1 MAALSF
7 CPAIDTQPCKH
18 FLRGHCRL
26 GPNRCRFLHPGAKTC
41 TYFAQG
47 RCTKGEDCPYLH
59 VAPRSRTRFVPESN
73 VEKVV
78 TVVTKTLV
86 KQTKA
91 MAPAAETKKLA
102 LPRPPPP
109 PTVVEVALCFDTT
122 GSMYS
127 YLDAVRA
134 NLDKLITSLVTK
146 AEKHGAQLKLGV
158 IAHGDYCDKNS
169 AYVIKFLP
177 LLDTRDKKALGRLHH
192 FVTTV
197 GATSGGDGP
206 ECYELALNK
215 ASKHMGWSSHS
226 QRSLVIVG
234 DATPHEV
241 GYTCGGFTNTLNWR
255 KELADLARKH
265 VRIYSVQAGGGSTS
279 SPAGSFWKTLA
290 KDTKGKHLAVSEMGT
305 LRALITAAVA
315 RQISDRAFQE
325 VGEEL
330 KSKGALRG
338 EIKYVYE
345 EIRTVRVQRV
355 EHVASGGGIG
365 PTGGGRIAAAAS
377 GGRPAI
383 AGGGKGGGGGGAHGH
398 GGGHKG
404 RKTASRG

>member
-1 MAALSF
+1 M
-7 CPAIDTQPCKH
+7 
-18 FLRGHCRL
+18 
-26 GPNRCRFLHPGAKTC
+26 
-41 TYFAQG
+41 
-47 RCTKGEDCPYLH
+47 YLH
-59 VAPRSRTRFVPESN
+59 VAPRSRTCPVLESN

-78 TVVTKTLV
+78 TVVTKTVV

-91 MAPAAETKKLA
+91 TAPAAESKKQA
-102 LPRPPPP
+102 LLRSPPPP
-109 PTVVEVALCFDTT
+109 AVVEVALCFDTT
-122 GSMYS
+122 GSMYG

-134 NLDKLITSLVTK
+134 NLDKLISSLVTK

-158 IAHGDYCDKNS
+158 IAHGDYCDKKT
-169 AYVIKFLP
+169 AYTIKFLP
-177 LLDTRDKKALGRLHH
+177 LLDTRDKKALGRLHT

-197 GATSGGDGP
+197 GATSGGDAP

-215 ASKHMGWSSHS
+215 ASKHMGWSPHS

-241 GYTCGGFTNTLNWR
+241 GYTYDGFTNTLDWR

-279 SPAGSFWKTLA
+279 SPEGSFWKTLA

-315 RQISDRAFQE
+315 RQISDKAFQE

-330 KSKGALRG
+330 RSKGALRG

-355 EHVASGGGIG
+355 QHVASGGGSG
-365 PTGGGRIAAAAS
+365 PAGGGRIAAAAS

-383 AGGGKGGGGGGAHGH
+383 AGGGGRGGGAAHGH
-398 GGGHKG
+398 GGGYKG
-404 RKTASRG
+404 RKTAGRGS